1 MPADITSAEY
11 KPVFVKRSERWCEAC
26 GTITHLT
33 LDCAEPTC
41 DTCHT
46 LYPVIE
52 LGPDTSHLPTSP
64 FEYSQFMG
72 AR

>member
-1 MPADITSAEY
+1 MREVTSAEY
-11 KPVFVKRSERWCEAC
+11 KPVFVKRSERWCAPC
-26 GTITHLT
+26 GKVTHLM

-41 DTCHT
+41 DTCST
-46 LYPVIE
+46 PYPAIA

-64 FEYSQFMG
+64 FEYSKFMG